1 MVAMADNSAPTE
13 KLKEA
18 TVDNVKIEVADHSVP
33 SGKVKQVAVENVELA
48 DALLK
53 DGYSWTSPSA
63 LKLYPIILLITLS
76 MYMAFIFGINAN
88 FIKTKP

>member
-1 MVAMADNSAPTE
+1 MVAMADYSAPTE
-13 KLKEA
+13 KVKQA
-18 TVDNVKIEVADHSVP
+18 AVDNVEVEMADHSVL

-76 MYMAFIFGINAN
+76 KYMALYLA
-88 FIKTKP
+88 